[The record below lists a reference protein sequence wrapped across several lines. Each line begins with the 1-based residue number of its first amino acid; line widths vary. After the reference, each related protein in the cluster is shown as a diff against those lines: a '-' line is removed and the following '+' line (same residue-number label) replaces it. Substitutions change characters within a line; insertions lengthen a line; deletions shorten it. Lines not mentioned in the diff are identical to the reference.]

1 MIPKV
6 VLNCSKTKPHI
17 FEVQKISFKKLA
29 YFMKWKNKAFIM
41 PCFKLSHPLI
51 Q

>member
-1 MIPKV
+1 MISKV
-6 VLNCSKTKPHI
+6 GLNCSTAKPHK
-17 FEVQKISFKKLA
+17 FEEQKISFKKLA

-41 PCFKLSHPLI
+41 PCFKLSHSLI